1 MDLRGR
7 RHSGSKKEEKK
18 DRFFAILFNAREA
31 GAISSL
37 TGIHSNWN
45 SFTAGWSVKHNSV
58 ENMLV
63 DNNKVKP
70 LPLLCPGSFAPRY
83 LPKRDENICTCA

>member
-18 DRFFAILFNAREA
+18 DTFFAILFNAREA

-70 LPLLCPGSFAPRY
+70 LPLLWPGSFAPRD